1 MNKNKQLNKYKIS
14 IYFLVVLELSIYFFT
29 YEFRSII
36 SNNNIFEINFLF
48 LISYILFI
56 IMSKNIKKLN
66 KFILFNIVLLILLI
80 IINSM
85 FLNIS
90 MINIIKMISIII
102 LPLSIISIDI
112 NKECFDIY
120 FEKFVKVFN
129 VIFIIIVSLGILD
142 YITNGSLQRILLH
155 TNYIFNKYIIMVTL
169 KNSIYRFFCFLGHPL
184 TIAKYSILFFIINN
198 IYSKYYKRELLN
210 KYLVIILTLLGVILS
225 ASKTGMILS
234 LIMILCFTNIRK
246 KRVFFYGIVIILF
259 IIIVN
264 SNFFINTVAAR
275 FVEGYQNGDISSGR
289 NMLIREL
296 INSNYNFKFF
306 SAPGMG
312 YSGII
317 ARNFLTGIS
326 NFEYPAIMFLIDYG
340 IIGTIIIYIII
351 FIYPIIVFIKN
362 RDYYILINF
371 IIYSVMCNSYNSISV
386 AGDGMLQLTFLIFIA
401 INVSKSNNIKKE
413 KL

>member
-1 MNKNKQLNKYKIS
+1 M
-14 IYFLVVLELSIYFFT
+14 
-29 YEFRSII
+29 
-36 SNNNIFEINFLF
+36 
-48 LISYILFI
+48 
-56 IMSKNIKKLN
+56 
-66 KFILFNIVLLILLI
+66 
-80 IINSM
+80 
-85 FLNIS
+85 
-90 MINIIKMISIII
+90 
-102 LPLSIISIDI
+102 
-112 NKECFDIY
+112 
-120 FEKFVKVFN
+120 
-129 VIFIIIVSLGILD
+129 
-142 YITNGSLQRILLH
+142 
-155 TNYIFNKYIIMVTL
+155 
-169 KNSIYRFFCFLGHPL
+169 
-184 TIAKYSILFFIINN
+184 
-198 IYSKYYKRELLN
+198 
-210 KYLVIILTLLGVILS
+210 S